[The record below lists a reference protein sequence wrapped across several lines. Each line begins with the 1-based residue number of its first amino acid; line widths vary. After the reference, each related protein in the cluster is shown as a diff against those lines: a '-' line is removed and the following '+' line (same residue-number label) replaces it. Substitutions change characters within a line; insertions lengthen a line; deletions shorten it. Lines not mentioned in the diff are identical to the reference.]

1 VKQPSLLSPEKIYLD
16 LDLAGVGSRFAAF
29 LIDSIFIELLLIF
42 LLIFGIGLAVIS
54 VALIHKLEDI
64 AYPWLLAAAILLLSL
79 VLFGYFIFFETI
91 WSGQTPGKRLLK
103 LRAVQD
109 NGSPVTFLNVLIRNL
124 LRIVDALPF
133 AYAIGIIA
141 ILIGKKN
148 QRLGDLVAGT
158 VVIRENVTAA
168 PAAIDYVIVEQPW
181 SGTARLHIHDISE
194 PEFAVLKKFLLH
206 RAALRWDEARDY
218 EQKLALFF
226 SQKLGLDPEQ
236 TGYPSLF
243 LEQVAALY
251 QFTDPTTTS
260 PGSSPAPGEVLLSPR
275 DR

>member
-1 VKQPSLLSPEKIYLD
+1 MKESSLLSPEKIYLD

-29 LIDSIFIELLLIF
+29 FIDSIFIDLLLIF
-42 LLIFGIGLAVIS
+42 LMIFGIGLAVVS
-54 VALIHKLEDI
+54 VALIRRLEGFSHM
-64 AYPWLLAAAILLLSL
+64 WLLAAVILLVS
-79 VLFGYFIFFETI
+79 VILFGYFIFFETI

-103 LRAVQD
+103 IRAVQV
-109 NGSPVTFLNVLIRNL
+109 NGSPVTFLNVLIRNI

-148 QRLGDLVAGT
+148 QRLGDIAAGT
-158 VVIRENVTAA
+158 IIVRDNVAAA
-168 PAAIDYVIVEQPW
+168 PAAIDYEVVEQPW
-181 SGTARLHIHDISE
+181 SGTARLHIHEISE
-194 PEFAVLKKFLLH
+194 SEFAVLKKFLLR

-226 SQKLGLDPEQ
+226 SEKLGLDPDE
-236 TGYPSLF
+236 TGYPSVF

-251 QFTDPTTTS
+251 Q
-260 PGSSPAPGEVLLSPR
+260 R
-275 DR
+275 R